1 MIIVY
6 PLRLWIILI
15 PKLMQIPLLYVI
27 NLQTKVKF
35 IGEEINPPIP
45 QGI

>member
-1 MIIVY
+1 MIIIHMGF
-6 PLRLWIILI
+6 WIILI

-35 IGEEINPPIP
+35 IGIGDKTPIP

>member
-1 MIIVY
+1 M
-6 PLRLWIILI
+6 RFWMILI

-35 IGEEINPPIP
+35 IGDRR
-45 QGI
+45 